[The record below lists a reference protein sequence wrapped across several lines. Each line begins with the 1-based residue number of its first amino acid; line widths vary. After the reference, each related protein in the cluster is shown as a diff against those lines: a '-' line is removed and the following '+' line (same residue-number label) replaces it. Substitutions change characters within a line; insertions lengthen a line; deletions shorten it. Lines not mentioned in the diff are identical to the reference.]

1 MLDSVAVPSDPAALA
16 PVSPDDPCGPDL
28 DLAGDA
34 EYLNFVAATEG
45 AFPGNFYDFIRDSIE
60 FPVALET
67 AEKLLKRTLDAR
79 LVILLAK
86 LSILNRNVSGFARW
100 MASLAWLMREHWDGA
115 HPRAEEGD
123 HSARLG
129 QLMTLEDNS
138 VVLLPLQYAP
148 LIETLREGPL
158 TYRAQLVAAGAVQ
171 PRSVT
176 RMDERGEQQTSAEE
190 KFISAKAIEKLL
202 REIELDKLSGALES
216 LRRLQAAVES
226 IKATTIERVGRADA
240 VQLPELG
247 KLVKDMAAF
256 LYGALSARDPT
267 LAPPAAAKASGEAIE
282 GAAAEGPEAAPTAFA
297 SLAEV
302 DAALASALGYFA
314 GSEPSSPALILIHQ
328 ARETLGKNLYDV
340 MKLLAPSHAD
350 AARISVGPVGAFTVP
365 VSSLSNAPGVEF
377 THCEAEPASNRAA
390 ALALIESVTA
400 HMRRTEPS
408 SPAPYLL
415 DRAKALGSRDF
426 AGLLRDLL
434 PDDNLDSMKKG
445 R

>member
-1 MLDSVAVPSDPAALA
+1 MLDSVAGPSDPAALA
-16 PVSPDDPCGPDL
+16 PVSPDEPCGPDL

-45 AFPGNFYDFIRDSIE
+45 ALPANFYDFNRDSIE
-60 FPVALET
+60 FPVALQT
-67 AEKLLKRTLDAR
+67 AEKLLNRTLDAR

-86 LSILNRNVSGFARW
+86 LSVLNRDVAGFARW
-100 MASLAWLMREHWDGA
+100 MASLAWLLREHWDGA
-115 HPRAEEGD
+115 HPRADEGD
-123 HSARLG
+123 HFARLG

-148 LIETLREGPL
+148 LLETLREGPL
-158 TYRAQLVAAGAVQ
+158 TYRAQLVAVGAVQ

-190 KFISAKAIEKLL
+190 KLISAKSIGKLF
-202 REIELDKLSGALES
+202 REIELDKLTGAVETLRGLE
-216 LRRLQAAVES
+216 AAVES
-226 IKATTIERVGRADA
+226 IKATTIERVGRSNA
-240 VQLPELG
+240 VQLPVLG
-247 KLVKDMAAF
+247 KLVKEMGAF

-267 LAPPAAAKASGEAIE
+267 LAPPPAAKANREAIE
-282 GAAAEGPEAAPTAFA
+282 GAAVEAPEAAPTAFA

-314 GSEPSSPALILIHQ
+314 VNEPSSPALILIRQ

-340 MKLLAPSHAD
+340 MKLLAPNHAD
-350 AARISVGPVGAFTVP
+350 AARIFVGPDRAFTVP
-365 VSSLSNAPGVEF
+365 VSSLSNGPGSEF
-377 THCEAEPASNRAA
+377 MHCAAEPASTRGA
-390 ALALIESVTA
+390 ALALVENVAA
-400 HMRRTEPS
+400 HMRRIEPS

-415 DRAKALGSRDF
+415 DRAKALASRDF
-426 AGLLRDLL
+426 VSLLQDLL
-434 PDDNLDSMKKG
+434 PEDNLDSMKKG